1 MKAKSLI
8 LKYTKDYLLLID
20 EEAEICQMDLYLDVD
35 CDTVTR
41 ATLTSDQYEGCKKVI
56 AYYPLSKE
64 AKELDLPLL
73 PNPFEEINIEDLSE
87 KADDYACY
95 GRPLGEKY
103 LAFKKGFI
111 EGYKTA
117 QSEQFSLEDMKN
129 ILEEGLNWFGGGR
142 DKEIK
147 DSETWFNHYIQL
159 LSTQQLPSEFIPEY
173 ININS
178 YGSETNGYD
187 SGNFILKTITNSEGK
202 EEIQG
207 TYKY

>member
-1 MKAKSLI
+1 MEAKSLI

-20 EEAEICQMDLYLDVD
+20 EEAEIKEGDYYFSKNNNIVTT
-35 CDTVTR
+35 CDSKEEAKECAVLR
-41 ATLTSDQYEGCKKVI
+41 HNDFKIIAHRPLT
-56 AYYPLSKE
+56 KE
-64 AKELDLPLL
+64 AKELDLLLL

-117 QSEQFSLEDMKN
+117 QSEQFSLEDLKKAYN
-129 ILEEGLNWFGGGR
+129 YGLNRGSLGL
-142 DKEIK
+142 
-147 DSETWFNHYIQL
+147 DSDFNEYIQS
-159 LSTQQLPSEFIPEY
+159 LSTQQLPKVFIPEY
-173 ININS
+173 INTNS
-178 YGSETNGYD
+178 YGSKTNGYD
-187 SGNFILKTITNSEGK
+187 SGNFILKTIINSEGK